1 MLDETHVEQHS
12 QKSVILSE
20 ARSAKSKDPEGA
32 SNSTT
37 ADIFLTTMPT
47 KKPKLGQNF
56 LTDEAACH
64 RIADALGDIT
74 TRTVVEIGPGH
85 GAITS
90 ILATRAAHLH
100 CIEFDP
106 SLAKEL
112 SFKFRD
118 NPRVTIH
125 HADILQFD
133 LAKLVTGDWQ
143 LETESTRLAAHSS
156 QLTADKQTPPLD
168 VIGNLPYYITSDIL
182 LHLFAAARANLLRRA
197 VLMMQ
202 REVADRI
209 AAHPGV
215 SDYGALSAFTQLH
228 AHVQS
233 LFTLPPSAF
242 SPPPDVYS
250 TVVRLDFAPRFAEL
264 HVDPEGFNRF
274 LRAGFA
280 QKRKTLAN
288 NLRSTGFSTAQL
300 QDAWPHDLPA
310 QIRAEAVSLESM
322 AELYRSLG
330 SYPAGTGSPE
340 S

>member
-1 MLDETHVEQHS
+1 MP
-12 QKSVILSE
+12 KS
-20 ARSAKSKDPEGA
+20 
-32 SNSTT
+32 
-37 ADIFLTTMPT
+37 
-47 KKPKLGQNF
+47 KPKLGQNF

-90 ILATRAAHLH
+90 IVATRASHLH

-112 SFKFRD
+112 TFKFRD

-133 LAKLVTGDWQ
+133 LASLP
-143 LETESTRLAAHSS
+143 TEHT
-156 QLTADKQTPPLD
+156 LD
-168 VIGNLPYYITSDIL
+168 IIGNLPYYITSDIL
-182 LHLFAAARANLLRRA
+182 LHLYTFARANILRRA

-209 AAHPGV
+209 TASPGV

-228 AHVQS
+228 AHAEN

-250 TVVRLDFAPRFAEL
+250 TVIRLDFAPRFDEL
-264 HVDPEGFNRF
+264 RVDPEGFNRF

-280 QKRKTLAN
+280 QKRKTLSN
-288 NLRSTGFSTAQL
+288 NLRSSGYMSAEIL
-300 QDAWPHDLPA
+300 RVWPQNLPA

-330 SYPAGTGSPE
+330 SYPAGTGEPVS
-340 S
+340 